1 MLTSS
6 AGMNWTWYLEVS
18 FKGFPDVL
26 ANNPE
31 KAMQFAKSVTIESH
45 YRIHKSEDTTPDC
58 EWEYFLIEDSQ
69 RVVCAVTLWKR
80 DGTYSKT
87 YAVENR
93 QSVFSYK
100 DVPDPA

>member
-6 AGMNWTWYLEVS
+6 AGINWTWYLEVS
-18 FKGFPDVL
+18 FEGLPAMR
-26 ANNPE
+26 ANDPE
-31 KAMQFAKSVTIESH
+31 QARRFAKSAIINAH

-58 EWEYFLIEDSQ
+58 EWEYFLIEDSK
-69 RVVCAVTLWKR
+69 RVVCAVTLRKR

-93 QSVFSYK
+93 QHIFSY
-100 DVPDPA
+100 PDHM